1 MKTRCPCCGA
11 ENSLDA
17 LLAHDEARE
26 AVWAVA
32 QVGGEIGRLAVQYV
46 ALFRPANNSLSMGR
60 MAKLLNDILPDIQ
73 SQSIH
78 RDRIAYPA
86 PPEAWIY
93 GFREMLAKRNSGS
106 LKLPLKS
113 HGYLYEI
120 IAGWQG
126 QGSRSPEDPANAPSP
141 LPVGESQGEGRR
153 RPPEASQTLSAA
165 MQLQGLKR

>member
-17 LLAHDEARE
+17 LLAHEDARE

-32 QVGGEIGRLAVQYV
+32 QVGGEIGRLAVQYI
-46 ALFRPANNSLSMGR
+46 ALFRPANSSLSMGR
-60 MAKLLNDILPDIQ
+60 MAKLLGEILPDIQ
-73 SQSIH
+73 RGAIT
-78 RDRIAYPA
+78 RDRIEYPA
-86 PPEAWIY
+86 PPEAWVY
-93 GFREMLAKRNSGS
+93 AMREMLTRRSSGS

-126 QGSRSPEDPANAPSP
+126 QGLRSPHPSP
-141 LPVGESQGEGRR
+141 PPQAGEGITGK
-153 RPPEASQTLSAA
+153 PAEASQTLSAA
-165 MQLQGLKR
+165 LQLQGLRR

>member
-17 LLAHDEARE
+17 LLANEEARQ

-32 QVGGEIGRLAVQYV
+32 QVSGELGRLAVQYI
-46 ALFRPANNSLSMGR
+46 ALFRPARTALTFDR
-60 MAKLLNDILPDIQ
+60 MAKLLGELLPDIERGA
-73 SQSIH
+73 IY
-78 RDRIAYPA
+78 RDRMECIA

-113 HGYLYEI
+113 HGYLYEVI
-120 IAGWQG
+120 SSWQG
-126 QGSRSPEDPANAPSP
+126 QGLQVVAELQPENTS
-141 LPVGESQGEGRR
+141 
-153 RPPEASQTLSAA
+153 SQTLNAA
-165 MQLQGLKR
+165 MTLQGLKR